1 MTDEQF
7 NALAPFED
15 RFKTAIEGAWCRYPG
30 LAALQT
36 MASVYTAV
44 TGQGVRINSGCSRC
58 VLHIVQDAGRVYFA
72 EKARREAEE
81 AKKPT
86 EPTET
91 PAKKKTAPK
100 RKQTTKKKT
109 DGNAEA

>member
-15 RFKTAIEGAWCRYPG
+15 RFRTAVHDGWCRYPG

-36 MASVYTAV
+36 MAAVYTAV

-58 VLHIVQDAGRVYFA
+58 VLHIVQDAGRIFFA
-72 EKARREAEE
+72 EKDRRTAEE
-81 AKKPT
+81 TAKKEKT
-86 EPTET
+86 ADNT
-91 PAKKKTAPK
+91 AKKKTAAK
-100 RKQTTKKKT
+100 RKETTKDAKV
-109 DGNAEA
+109 